1 MGVAELERDFL
12 RQLVDTLDSHYR
24 ELHNTLSESWADV
37 DERLSAFGLDL
48 LEVPP
53 QAENAFRVDL
63 VVGYIAV
70 TAGQAGLLEL
80 GPYQLVVPGNA
91 MFSFGGKY
99 RLQNTDK
106 RILSA
111 TTLTAGVP
119 GGRKTGTSGF
129 ISLGLFGKE
138 IPPGAIRW

>member
-1 MGVAELERDFL
+1 MVTEFEQEFL
-12 RQLVDTLDSHYR
+12 RRLVDQLDSHYR
-24 ELHNTLSESWADV
+24 ELHRTLSDSWADV
-37 DERLSAFGLDL
+37 DEHLSAFGVDL
-48 LEVPP
+48 LEVPA
-53 QAENAFRVDL
+53 QAENALRVEL
-63 VVGYIAV
+63 VVGYLAV

-80 GPYQLVVPGNA
+80 GQHQLVVPGNA
-91 MFSFGGKY
+91 MFSFAAGF

-129 ISLGLFGKE
+129 ISLALFGKE
-138 IPPGAIRW
+138 IPPGAVRW